1 MDQHPAIQFL
11 VMAPPIDPSGR
22 KWQWTIH
29 AKSTIFFR
37 DFQLPC
43 LHTGRYAHFC
53 WLITTIYHHSTCFP
67 NLFPVRSVPGSGCP
81 EGAEING
88 GALLGFC
95 VLNPHPAGDFMEFN
109 QPGSDCKIF

>member
-43 LHTGRYAHFC
+43 LHTGGYAHFC
-53 WLITTIYHHSTCFP
+53 WLITIFITTAHVFP
-67 NLFPVRSVPGSGCP
+67 IFSQFGACLAQDVPKGLRSMVERCWASAC
-81 EGAEING
+81 
-88 GALLGFC
+88 
-95 VLNPHPAGDFMEFN
+95 
-109 QPGSDCKIF
+109 